1 MMRLCN
7 LALSATFVLATCV
20 AVTASP
26 YAQDVAAIPVHK
38 AHHYTPYEQLVY
50 KNASTF
56 HKNFDNHEF
65 EKNRMLVVDD
75 LHIDSN
81 GTELRGAD
89 AYVKGI
95 SRFVIPFP
103 DVKIRDLYIVVDG
116 NMASI
121 RFVIT
126 GTHMGD
132 LATRG
137 GVIHAT
143 NKHIQIDG
151 IEYLTFNKEGKLTD
165 LLTIED
171 LAGLFE
177 QLKN

>member
-1 MMRLCN
+1 MKLHIVG
-7 LALSATFVLATCV
+7 LFGTFVLASYI
-20 AVTASP
+20 AIPSYP
-26 YAQDVAAIPVHK
+26 YARAEAKRPEHK
-38 AHHYTPYEQLVY
+38 AHHYTPYERLVY

-56 HKNFDNHEF
+56 HKNFDNREF
-65 EKNRMLVVDD
+65 EKNRALVVDD

-81 GTELRGAD
+81 GTELRGSD

-95 SRFVIPFP
+95 SRFVGPFP
-103 DVKIRDLYIVVDG
+103 DVKIKDLYVAVDG

-126 GTHMGD
+126 GTHKGD
-132 LATRG
+132 FATPG

-143 NKHIQIDG
+143 NKHIQVDG

-171 LAGLFE
+171 LAGLFK